1 MKEQSHKDEMSAA
14 IRGDFQRLRDRG
26 VAATLAPRDEDPP
39 GVVDVI
45 VDVDEEEPEPAVTEV
60 ATAVAEP
67 VTESEAEQGDE
78 LPDADRPGFLAR
90 LLGR

>member
-1 MKEQSHKDEMSAA
+1 MREQSHKDEMSAA

-26 VAATLAPRDEDPP
+26 VAATLAPRDEEAP
-39 GVVDVI
+39 GAADVI
-45 VDVDEEEPEPAVTEV
+45 ADHEEPAVPVV
-60 ATAVAEP
+60 AAVLAEP
-67 VTESEAEQGDE
+67 VTQPEAEQSDD

>member
-26 VAATLAPRDEDPP
+26 VAATLAPRDEDAP
-39 GVVDVI
+39 GAVDVI
-45 VDVDEEEPEPAVTEV
+45 ADVDQEEPEPAVTEV
-60 ATAVAEP
+60 ATALAEP
-67 VTESEAEQGDE
+67 VTEPQSDEGDE
-78 LPDADRPGFLAR
+78 LPDAGRHGLLAR

>member
-26 VAATLAPRDEDPP
+26 VAATLAPRDEEAP
-39 GVVDVI
+39 GAADVVVDH
-45 VDVDEEEPEPAVTEV
+45 EEPAVPVV
-60 ATAVAEP
+60 AAVLAEP
-67 VTESEAEQGDE
+67 VTQPEADQSDD